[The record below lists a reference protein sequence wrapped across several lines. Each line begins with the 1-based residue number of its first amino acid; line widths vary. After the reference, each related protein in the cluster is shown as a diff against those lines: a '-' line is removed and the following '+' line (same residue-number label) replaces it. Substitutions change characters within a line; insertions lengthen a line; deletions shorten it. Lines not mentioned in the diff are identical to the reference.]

1 MSNVLHIETDDDFD
15 SFLKEN
21 KDKLI
26 VVDFFATW
34 CGPCKKIAPAFEALS
49 ADRSALYVKVDVDKL
64 EETAKKY
71 DVTAMPTFIVIKNG
85 ERVDTVVG
93 ASIENVEA
101 VIRKHK

>member
-34 CGPCKKIAPAFEALS
+34 CGPCKK
-49 ADRSALYVKVDVDKL
+49 
-64 EETAKKY
+64 
-71 DVTAMPTFIVIKNG
+71 
-85 ERVDTVVG
+85 
-93 ASIENVEA
+93 
-101 VIRKHK
+101 